1 MTASLMTRNDRRRA
15 GYALSRAAWM
25 LLRVVVIPATAGLW
39 QARSDESSS
48 AVSIYA
54 PFRFL
59 LAAAAALL
67 IASMIASS
75 SAHAMLLGDAV
86 PQSELGA
93 PLRVV
98 IPVRPAHGEALDSA
112 CFRLVPNAT
121 GAGAPLVTAKVTLER
136 AAATPRL
143 VVTTPNSISEPAV
156 QFTIQAGCDG
166 TTRRNYVL
174 LLDPPIAGTIASNRP
189 IASREPGQ
197 ERLRTAPSA
206 TARGTTS
213 ALQRPSPARAAP
225 DETAVVVAPGGSDPA
240 VTTESATPAAFH
252 EVAAPAVIAEP
263 LRAVEH
269 APSTESSGY
278 DKLWWYLAAAMIVIG
293 AFALGTFFVRQRRAM
308 VEVPEWTRGAAHTG
322 PRSVTDLSAA
332 PVTLSHS
339 GMTVQPSISSGTK
352 PRSVAPS
359 LLTVEISRP
368 ASLSRRPHDPDVSTL
383 DTLISD
389 ISEAD
394 LVEERAVREAWAAAR
409 SDVERE
415 SEGNAVL
422 RAIEAAERDL
432 LFAPPPPAQA
442 AMDRSLDDDLLAAP
456 RRPKKAAA

>member
-1 MTASLMTRNDRRRA
+1 M
-15 GYALSRAAWM
+15 
-25 LLRVVVIPATAGLW
+25 
-39 QARSDESSS
+39 
-48 AVSIYA
+48 SIYA

-59 LAAAAALL
+59 IAAAAALL
-67 IASMIASS
+67 IATIIASS

-86 PQSELGA
+86 PQSALGA

-98 IPVRPAHGEALDSA
+98 IPIRPARGESLESG
-112 CFRLVPNAT
+112 CFGLIPNAT
-121 GAGAPLVTAKVTLER
+121 GAGTPIVTAKVTLER

-143 VVTTPNSISEPAV
+143 VVTTPNAISEPAV

-174 LLDPPIAGTIASNRP
+174 LLDPPAAGTLAANRP

-197 ERLRTAPSA
+197 ERLKAGPSTAQ
-206 TARGTTS
+206 RGTRTTTGTITTTAS
-213 ALQRPSPARAAP
+213 QRVSPTHDAP
-225 DETAVVVAPGGSDPA
+225 GATTVVVAPGGHDLA
-240 VTTESATPAAFH
+240 VATAASATPTAFH
-252 EVAAPAVIAEP
+252 EVEAPAATVIAAPHPAAAHAASAE
-263 LRAVEH
+263 
-269 APSTESSGY
+269 STDY

-293 AFALGTFFVRQRRAM
+293 AFALGTFFIRRHRTLT
-308 VEVPEWTRGAAHTG
+308 EIPHWTRGAAYDG
-322 PRSVTDLSAA
+322 PRSVTVLSAA

-339 GMTVQPSISSGTK
+339 DATVQPSISSGTK
-352 PRSVAPS
+352 PRSVSPS
-359 LLTVEISRP
+359 LLTVNVSMP
-368 ASLSRRPHDPDVSTL
+368 ASMSRRLNDPDLSTL

-394 LVEERAVREAWAAAR
+394 LVEERALREAWAAAR

-415 SEGNAVL
+415 ADGNAVL

-432 LFAPPPPAQA
+432 LFAPPLPAQA

-456 RRPKKAAA
+456 RPKRAAA

>member
-1 MTASLMTRNDRRRA
+1 MTS
-15 GYALSRAAWM
+15 
-25 LLRVVVIPATAGLW
+25 
-39 QARSDESSS
+39 
-48 AVSIYA
+48 YA

-59 LAAAAALL
+59 IAAAAALL
-67 IASMIASS
+67 IATIIASS

-86 PQSELGA
+86 PQSALGA

-98 IPVRPAHGEALDSA
+98 IPIRPARGEALESA

-121 GAGAPLVTAKVTLER
+121 DAGAPIVTAKVTLER

-143 VVTTPNSISEPAV
+143 MITTANSINEPAV

-174 LLDPPIAGTIASNRP
+174 LLDPPAAGAMVASRP
-189 IASREPGQ
+189 IAAHEPGQ
-197 ERLRTAPSA
+197 ERLKAAPSA
-206 TARGTTS
+206 GQRGTSTAS
-213 ALQRPSPARAAP
+213 QHPSPANDAR
-225 DETAVVVAPGGSDPA
+225 DMTAVVVAPGGDPA
-240 VTTESATPAAFH
+240 AATAAAITPTAFHQVASPAVLAESHPPAA
-252 EVAAPAVIAEP
+252 
-263 LRAVEH
+263 R
-269 APSTESSGY
+269 APSAAGNDY

-308 VEVPEWTRGAAHTG
+308 PQIPEWTRGAAHNG
-322 PRSVTDLSAA
+322 PRSVTDLSAV

-339 GMTVQPSISSGTK
+339 GVTAQPSISNGTK
-352 PRSVAPS
+352 PRSVTPS
-359 LLTVEISRP
+359 LLTVDVSRP
-368 ASLSRRPHDPDVSTL
+368 SSLNRRQREPDISTL

-415 SEGNAVL
+415 VDESNAVL

-432 LFAPPPPAQA
+432 LFAPPAPAQA
-442 AMDRSLDDDLLAAP
+442 AMDRALDDDLLAAP
-456 RRPKKAAA
+456 RPKRAAA

>member
-1 MTASLMTRNDRRRA
+1 MDVASSLRNTGYRRTLA
-15 GYALSRAAWM
+15 ST
-25 LLRVVVIPATAGLW
+25 LR
-39 QARSDESSS
+39 ESNF

-54 PFRFL
+54 PFRILF
-59 LAAAAALL
+59 AAAAALL
-67 IASMIASS
+67 IATLIASS

-86 PQSELGA
+86 QQSGLGA

-98 IPVRPAHGEALDSA
+98 IPIKPARGEALDSA
-112 CFRLVPNAT
+112 CFRIVANAA
-121 GAGAPLVTAKVTLER
+121 GAGAPIVTAKVTLER

-143 VVTTPNSISEPAV
+143 VVTTPSAINEPAV

-174 LLDPPIAGTIASNRP
+174 LLDPPAAGAIAVSHAHP
-189 IASREPGQ
+189 INSREPGQ
-197 ERLRTAPSA
+197 ERLKAAPSSMRRGMDAAAQRASPPPDAAGA
-206 TARGTTS
+206 TA
-213 ALQRPSPARAAP
+213 A
-225 DETAVVVAPGGSDPA
+225 VVAPAGRDLAAAAATAAMPA
-240 VTTESATPAAFH
+240 GFREAA
-252 EVAAPAVIAEP
+252 AQAPALMAKP
-263 LRAVEH
+263 QRAMPHAAAVE
-269 APSTESSGY
+269 ANYY
-278 DKLWWYLAAAMIVIG
+278 DKLWWYLAASMIVIG
-293 AFALGTFFVRQRRAM
+293 ALALGTFFVRRRRALT
-308 VEVPEWTRGAAHTG
+308 EIPEWTRGAAYNG

-339 GMTVQPSISSGTK
+339 DVTVQPSISSGTK

-359 LLTVEISRP
+359 LLTVDVS
-368 ASLSRRPHDPDVSTL
+368 ASPSLNRRRHDPDISAL

-415 SEGNAVL
+415 ADGNAVL

-432 LFAPPPPAQA
+432 LFAAPPPAQA
-442 AMDRSLDDDLLAAP
+442 AMDRSLDDDLLASPKRP
-456 RRPKKAAA
+456 RKAAA

>member
-1 MTASLMTRNDRRRA
+1 MDVALIARNTGSRRIWQTR
-15 GYALSRAAWM
+15 SE
-25 LLRVVVIPATAGLW
+25 
-39 QARSDESSS
+39 ESSS
-48 AVSIYA
+48 TVSIYA

-59 LAAAAALL
+59 IAAAAALL
-67 IASMIASS
+67 IATIIASS

-86 PQSELGA
+86 SQSALGA

-98 IPVRPAHGEALDSA
+98 IPIRPARGESLESA
-112 CFRLVPNAT
+112 CFALIPNAT
-121 GAGAPLVTAKVTLER
+121 GAVAPIVTAKVTLER

-143 VVTTPNSISEPAV
+143 VVTTPNAISEPAV

-174 LLDPPIAGTIASNRP
+174 LLDPPAAGTLAANRP

-197 ERLRTAPSA
+197 ERLKAGPSTAQRGPSTTTASQRVSPTHDAPGA
-206 TARGTTS
+206 TS
-213 ALQRPSPARAAP
+213 
-225 DETAVVVAPGGSDPA
+225 VVVAPAGHDLA
-240 VTTESATPAAFH
+240 VATAASVTPAAFH
-252 EVAAPAVIAEP
+252 EAEAPAATVIAAPHPAVAHAAPA
-263 LRAVEH
+263 
-269 APSTESSGY
+269 ESSDY
-278 DKLWWYLAAAMIVIG
+278 DKLWWYLAAAMTVIG
-293 AFALGTFFVRQRRAM
+293 AFALGTFFIRRHRALS
-308 VEVPEWTRGAAHTG
+308 EIPEWTRGAAYNG

-339 GMTVQPSISSGTK
+339 GVTVQPSVSSGTK
-352 PRSVAPS
+352 PRSVSPS
-359 LLTVEISRP
+359 LLTVEVSMP
-368 ASLSRRPHDPDVSTL
+368 ASMSRRLNDPDLSTL

-415 SEGNAVL
+415 ADGNAVL

-432 LFAPPPPAQA
+432 LFAPPLPAQA
-442 AMDRSLDDDLLAAP
+442 AMDRSLDDDLLALP
-456 RRPKKAAA
+456 RRPNKAAA

>member
-1 MTASLMTRNDRRRA
+1 
-15 GYALSRAAWM
+15 
-25 LLRVVVIPATAGLW
+25 
-39 QARSDESSS
+39 
-48 AVSIYA
+48 VSIYA

-59 LAAAAALL
+59 LATAAALL
-67 IASMIASS
+67 IATLIASS

-86 PQSELGA
+86 PQSALGS

-98 IPVRPAHGEALDSA
+98 IPIKPAHGESMDSA
-112 CFRLVPNAT
+112 CLRLVPNAG
-121 GAGAPLVTAKVTLER
+121 GAGAPIVTAKVTLER

-143 VVTTPNSISEPAV
+143 IVTTPNAVSEPAV

-174 LLDPPIAGTIASNRP
+174 LLDPPAAGTIPATHP
-189 IASREPGQ
+189 VGSREPGQ
-197 ERLRTAPSA
+197 ERLKAASSAARHNPDPAPPRAMHVEPVPATTATVSA
-206 TARGTTS
+206 PAADEPAVAMPASG
-213 ALQRPSPARAAP
+213 ALRKVAAAAGIAESRQAASRAAP
-225 DETAVVVAPGGSDPA
+225 AEGSD
-240 VTTESATPAAFH
+240 
-252 EVAAPAVIAEP
+252 
-263 LRAVEH
+263 
-269 APSTESSGY
+269 Y
-278 DKLWWYLAAAMIVIG
+278 DQLWRYLAAPVIAIG
-293 AFALGTFFVRQRRAM
+293 ALALGTLFVRRRRA
-308 VEVPEWTRGAAHTG
+308 VPEVPEWTRGAAYTG

-339 GMTVQPSISSGTK
+339 GVTLQPSISAATR

-359 LLTVEISRP
+359 LQTVEVSRP
-368 ASLSRRPHDPDVSTL
+368 PSFSRRPQEPDISSL

-415 SEGNAVL
+415 ADGNAVL

-432 LFAPPPPAQA
+432 LFAPPHPAQA
-442 AMDRSLDDDLLAAP
+442 AMDRSLDDDLLAVP
-456 RRPKKAAA
+456 RRPDKAAA